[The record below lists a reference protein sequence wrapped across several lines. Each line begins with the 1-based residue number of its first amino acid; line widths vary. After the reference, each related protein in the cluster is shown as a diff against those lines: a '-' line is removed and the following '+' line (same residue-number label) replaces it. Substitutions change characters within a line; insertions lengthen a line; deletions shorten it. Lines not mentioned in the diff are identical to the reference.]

1 MNINLGD
8 HYSLKKLFFLNWIFE
23 PLYFLKLRPILDSLS
38 FFLGG
43 ILILG
48 QKSYYLGP
56 TIFKIPQ
63 PNRHYYATYRQWM
76 SSLMPFF
83 PLWGTSGLL
92 LSSFRLL
99 FFIIIL
105 SVDWFLWDYR
115 IHRSSS
121 RKLCVFRI
129 TLFFITEKF
138 RKLLKNCINF
148 LKATF
153 NWNK

>member
-1 MNINLGD
+1 MNLGN
-8 HYSLKKLFFLNWIFE
+8 HSLVKTFFLDSIFE
-23 PLYFLKLRPILDSLS
+23 PLYFLKLCTIFHKLT
-38 FFLGG
+38 FLVG
-43 ILILG
+43 IFWRMLILG

-129 TLFFITEKF
+129 TFFFITEKF
-138 RKLLKNCINF
+138 GKLYYFFKSNF
-148 LKATF
+148 
-153 NWNK
+153 